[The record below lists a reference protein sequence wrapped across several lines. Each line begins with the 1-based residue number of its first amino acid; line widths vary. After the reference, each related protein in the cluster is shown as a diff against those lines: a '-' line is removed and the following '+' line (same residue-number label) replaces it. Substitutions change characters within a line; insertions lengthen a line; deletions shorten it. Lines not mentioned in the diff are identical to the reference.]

1 MKSFNQILYNRIM
14 KSYSPK
20 GRVANIA
27 DIVYPNAIIEVRG
40 VRIKGVRGGNFIA
53 EVNINN
59 NTVVRAQH
67 KDWRKAYKMLEIEL
81 SKRFV
86 A

>member
-1 MKSFNQILYNRIM
+1 M

-20 GRVANIA
+20 GRVVSIA
-27 DIVYPNAIIEVRG
+27 GIAYPDAVIEVRG
-40 VRIKGVRGGNFIA
+40 ARIKGKLGGQFLA
-53 EVNINN
+53 EVNVNN
-59 NTVVRAQH
+59 NTIVRA
-67 KDWRKAYKMLEIEL
+67 KDRDWRKAYKMLEIEL

>member
-1 MKSFNQILYNRIM
+1 MYNRIM

-27 DIVYPNAIIEVRG
+27 SIAYPNAIIEVRG
-40 VRIKGVRGGNFIA
+40 TRVKGRFGGNFLVQ
-53 EVNINN
+53 VNINN

-86 A
+86 D